1 MPLYE
6 FDVTSPAN
14 PAQASPTEVLAT
26 LVPGV
31 ITQGEVQIP
40 LGVKALTGAQ
50 IWRGDHQLW
59 PSNPGGYFKG
69 DNVRISWDEHYD
81 LEDEPLTLRLRVWNN
96 DDSYPHTITFR
107 FGLLPLALKEE
118 AVRSRGLLERIVRTL
133 FGES

>member
-1 MPLYE
+1 MPFYE

-14 PAQASPTEVLAT
+14 TAQASPTQVLAVLT
-26 LVPGV
+26 PGV
-31 ITQGEVQIP
+31 VTQVAIQIP

-50 IWRGDHQLW
+50 VWRGDHQVW
-59 PSNPGGYFKG
+59 PANPEGFFKG
-69 DNVRISWDEHYD
+69 DDTIIAWDDTYD

-107 FGLLPLALKEE
+107 FAVLPLALKE
-118 AVRSRGLLERIVRTL
+118 AAGRSRGLLERIAKTL